1 LNNIWTAACPYPEEY
16 KCKQYETL
24 CTSTCPHLTKQGLRT
39 TAAPFVFQMQKKFFK
54 NYKGSIFL
62 NIGNSYVLNE
72 VKNSALCSDLRTEII
87 PLKTVEP
94 YGETEC
100 SLKEYRRKSKEKYIQ
115 DFEVGIDNP
124 IILFWSS
131 YDMGNP
137 RKGFDY
143 FFESLSI
150 LKEQYEYI
158 QRIHI
163 IFACIPDQKK
173 LKKLDDLGI
182 SYRSLGF
189 IKRDEYTQMLSA
201 SDVYCCTTLSDA
213 GPRTTY
219 ESAAVGT
226 PIISF
231 KNCNAVDFVNDDN
244 GVLIET
250 YDTEGFSQAI
260 NKFINLNDNQKT
272 EYSQKIYDT
281 YKDMMDD
288 KVLAQKWNIFLN
300 EMLEKKQ

>member
-1 LNNIWTAACPYPEEY
+1 
-16 KCKQYETL
+16 
-24 CTSTCPHLTKQGLRT
+24 
-39 TAAPFVFQMQKKFFK
+39 M
-54 NYKGSIFL
+54 
-62 NIGNSYVLNE
+62 
-72 VKNSALCSDLRTEII
+72 
-87 PLKTVEP
+87 
-94 YGETEC
+94 
-100 SLKEYRRKSKEKYIQ
+100 
-115 DFEVGIDNP
+115 GIDDP

-150 LKEQYEYI
+150 LKEQYEYF

-189 IKRDEYTQMLSA
+189 IKRDKYTQMLSA

-244 GVLIET
+244 GALIET

-272 EYSQKIYDT
+272 EYSQKIYET
-281 YKDMMDD
+281 YKNMMDD

-300 EMLEKKQ
+300 EMLEKEQ